1 MNNNNEINLDNS
13 NLEYNNFLGIIK
25 YIYIYIYNI

>member
-1 MNNNNEINLDNS
+1 MNIMNEISLDNS

-25 YIYIYIYNI
+25 YIYIYI